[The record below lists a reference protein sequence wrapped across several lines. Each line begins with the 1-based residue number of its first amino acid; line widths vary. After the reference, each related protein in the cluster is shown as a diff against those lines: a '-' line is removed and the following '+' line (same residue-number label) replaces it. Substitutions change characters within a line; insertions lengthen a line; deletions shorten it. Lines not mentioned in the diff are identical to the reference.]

1 MSFIILWFYLL
12 PDLFIFLRA
21 NLLIQLLLSN
31 NNNKVS
37 NILLHTTN
45 NLNQSNIKYH
55 RLTSTKRVRQKRLF
69 VDHLKMDV
77 KIT

>member
-45 NLNQSNIKYH
+45 NLNQSNIKSH